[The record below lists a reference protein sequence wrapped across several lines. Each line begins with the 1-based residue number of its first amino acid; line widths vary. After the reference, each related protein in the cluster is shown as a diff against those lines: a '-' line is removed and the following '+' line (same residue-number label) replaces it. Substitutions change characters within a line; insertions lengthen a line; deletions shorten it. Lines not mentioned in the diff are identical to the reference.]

1 MKDAPPED
9 DTDRTLNGRL
19 HTDLRP
25 EEERWLESACG
36 EDLTPQ
42 QLTRA
47 LYLLASEDEEIADRA
62 REVARKGRRLG
73 TGRKRRRGILDEDDV
88 REAIGEEGSLSGA
101 ARVLGAHRS
110 SIRYV
115 CAERGIYVPSMGRVP
130 EQFEKY
136 K

>member
-1 MKDAPPED
+1 MKDASPED
-9 DTDRTLNGRL
+9 GTDRPLNGRL
-19 HTDLRP
+19 WTNLRP
-25 EEERWLESACG
+25 AEERWLESATG

-47 LYLLASEDEEIADRA
+47 LFYLASEDEDLADRA
-62 REVARKGRRLG
+62 REAARKERRLG
-73 TGRKRRRGILDEDDV
+73 AGRKRRRGILDEDDV

-110 SIRYV
+110 SIRYI
-115 CAERGIYVPSMGRVP
+115 CAERGIHVPSMGRVP
-130 EQFEKY
+130 QQRQKY